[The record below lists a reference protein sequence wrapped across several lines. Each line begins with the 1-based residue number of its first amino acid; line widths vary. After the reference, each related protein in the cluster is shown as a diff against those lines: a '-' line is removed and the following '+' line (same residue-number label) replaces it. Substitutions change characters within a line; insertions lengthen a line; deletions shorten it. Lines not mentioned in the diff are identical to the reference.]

1 MEQPPPQQA
10 SRGELGKAPRHT
22 CHDLICQGD
31 LINSLSTLPN
41 EILLQ
46 VFSYVDV
53 HRSARV
59 LGYIPDDPPP
69 SPPDEYLVSDFR
81 ASCRSLLGVALT
93 CRRFA
98 VLIPEVLFST
108 LVLELSIP

>member
-69 SPPDEYLVSDFR
+69 SPQMGTSSPIFALV
-81 ASCRSLLGVALT
+81 VARCSAL
-93 CRRFA
+93 R
-98 VLIPEVLFST
+98 
-108 LVLELSIP
+108 